1 MLATSL
7 AAGCYLFINLA
18 DVLQTLGTACG
29 VWLGTLMLTSTS
41 CGHIAG
47 IGMPGMNSFHR
58 GDWLQLAQAGG
69 GMLAI
74 AAAALVPFV
83 HGLFL
88 ERRRRRAQ
96 MRIVLAVCARM
107 SRRLDDLKTAFES
120 RDILPGYMDYGA
132 DREWDQTRQTLA
144 AFPVWDLTDH
154 AIAVHIGH
162 LRSAAEHGHG
172 IAKRYAAGRDAHAP
186 TYEALVERVLACKV
200 VVSRAEIELRAR
212 L

>member
-1 MLATSL
+1 
-7 AAGCYLFINLA
+7 
-18 DVLQTLGTACG
+18 
-29 VWLGTLMLTSTS
+29 
-41 CGHIAG
+41 
-47 IGMPGMNSFHR
+47 MNSFHR

-83 HGLFL
+83 HGLFV

-107 SRRLDDLKTAFES
+107 SGRLDDLKTAFES
-120 RDILPGYMDYGA
+120 RANLPGYTDYGV
-132 DREWDQTRQTLA
+132 DREWEQTRQTLA

-154 AIAVHIGH
+154 VIAVHIGQ
-162 LRSAAEHGHG
+162 LRSAAEQGQG
-172 IAKRYAAGRDAHAP
+172 IAKRYASERNVGDP
-186 TYEALVERVLACKV
+186 IYDALVERVLACKV
-200 VVSRAEIELRAR
+200 VVTRAEIELRSR